1 MSKINYPASSPYAS
15 TPQTSWY
22 ISNFVYRRIPAATDD
37 RTFVLTRKYQYR
49 PDTLSYDL
57 YGTPAYWWVFSV
69 RNRNVISDP
78 IWDMVAGITI
88 ILPSLANLKKVL
100 GS

>member
-1 MSKINYPASSPYAS
+1 MSRINYPSSSPYAQ

-22 ISNFVYRRIPAATDD
+22 MSNYVHRPIPVSGDD
-37 RTFVLTRKYQYR
+37 KPFTITKKYQYR
-49 PDTLSYDL
+49 PDTLSYDK

-69 RNRNVISDP
+69 RNRNLIGDP
-78 IWDMVAGITI
+78 IWDMEIGKTI
-88 ILPSLANLKKVL
+88 IVPSLATILKAI

>member
-22 ISNFVYRRIPAATDD
+22 ISNFVWRPIPAASDD
-37 RTFVLTRKYQYR
+37 RPFLLTRKYQYR
-49 PDTLSYDL
+49 PDTLSNDL

-69 RNRNVISDP
+69 RNRNVITDP
-78 IWDMVAGITI
+78 IWDMLVGITI
-88 ILPSLANLKKVL
+88 ILPSAANLKKVL